1 MQNDSSSVLFL
12 AFNCNRRWSP
22 FREIPFLVLYLKDGR
37 ERKTGLGSTDL
48 RKQNNHI
55 FHHTLV

>member
-1 MQNDSSSVLFL
+1 MIHHHHFILGFLIATDVGRPSEKFLSLF
-12 AFNCNRRWSP
+12 
-22 FREIPFLVLYLKDGR
+22 LYLKDGR